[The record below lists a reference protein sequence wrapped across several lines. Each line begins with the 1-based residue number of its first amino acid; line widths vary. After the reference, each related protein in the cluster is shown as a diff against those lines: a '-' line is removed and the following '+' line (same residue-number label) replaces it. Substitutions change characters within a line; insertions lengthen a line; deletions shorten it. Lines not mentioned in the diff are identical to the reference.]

1 LDIIKLIIDPPIPAC
16 DPSDRKSLLLQAAT
30 QITLSIDYIWSFK
43 NQVVHSVKQGNI
55 VSLCKGLDIRII
67 EHLQAAN
74 QIASP
79 EPCRDAVW
87 TALAVNQIKL
97 NVDAAWCSVKSS
109 MAVVARDHKG
119 IVLKAWSK
127 MVVADEPLVAE
138 THAIKWA
145 IELAS
150 LEDYQN
156 FMVESDAKVC
166 IEAILGA
173 PQNTSWKINTLCFD
187 INCLAYN
194 FSSCKFAWI
203 MREANMVAHE
213 LAKIVPSP
221 HLFICCL
228 ETLPPSVLDAWQR
241 NVLGCS
247 LI

>member
-1 LDIIKLIIDPPIPAC
+1 M
-16 DPSDRKSLLLQAAT
+16 
-30 QITLSIDYIWSFK
+30 
-43 NQVVHSVKQGNI
+43 
-55 VSLCKGLDIRII
+55 CKGLDIRII

-79 EPCRDAVW
+79 EPHRDAVC

-187 INCLAYN
+187 INCLAHN